1 MGILKRNAGKLALIA
16 LIVFFS
22 LPFIYSNEEE
32 GDFSPF
38 AMKSGL
44 SYQANPISRLAN
56 RISSFYGLPQSNL
69 TTTGER
75 VNMNKGESIR
85 NKVSGHRAF
94 NKNYEANSETAP
106 EIQGDELDANPQKGG
121 HSNYS
126 SGYEKYSGKA
136 KKQNNFLQGSA
147 KETNNTNINITNNV
161 NTASANTAAPNAT
174 RVAAARARS
183 NFEGGDPTIYE
194 SARGSALAT
203 SATSMSYDNY
213 TYNKPNK
220 APAEEYVEIDG
231 ESYKVVKD
239 ITGKKYV
246 ATARGHVPYEQ
257 VLRNTISERE
267 FFATKKRM
275 VNASDSEVLQYIT
288 EQKQAAN
295 AKRAA
300 AQKNNT
306 GGYRTG
312 AITSMGRQGR
322 IDGSV
327 STDTGLDISSFNEVY
342 EGIKNYKSAGGSI
355 SDSGGGTSSSSS
367 SSSSSGGS
375 RGGSSDNNYR
385 GSSGGN
391 NGIIA
396 GVNLA
401 NLNRTVTDG
410 VKLNSEK
417 IPESSKATVR
427 ENDGATAG
435 SMAKAVK
442 MTGEQV
448 ANQAT
453 NAGLIRF
460 SNGITV
466 TNTGDGVTDNDR
478 VGQNEGSTE
487 GEEKNEVR
495 VGQGSPNSTN
505 EQTFGDSNPL
515 YSIPEIAARP
525 PNTIV
530 IQNNEEYEIKKP
542 IPVGYQ
548 VSKVVGD
555 ESERD
560 KRRFRLTHL
569 GAAVIEMKQNRA
581 KAREN
586 KAEADRQP
594 STPRVPSNDEYA
606 YVNESI
612 NKKTFGK

>member
-16 LIVFFS
+16 LVVFFS

-355 SDSGGGTSSSSS
+355 SNSGGGTSSSSS

-417 IPESSKATVR
+417 IPESSEAATVR
-427 ENDGATAG
+427 ENDGTTAAG

-448 ANQAT
+448 ANKAK

-466 TNTGDGVTDNDR
+466 TNTGDGVTDNVR

-487 GEEKNEVR
+487 GGEKNEVR

-505 EQTFGDSNPL
+505 EQTFGDSDPL
-515 YSIPEIAARP
+515 YSIDIKARP
-525 PNTIV
+525 ANTIV
-530 IQNNEEYEIKKP
+530 LQNKEEYKINP
-542 IPVGYQ
+542 ITTKYEVP
-548 VSKVVGD
+548 KVVGD
-555 ESERD
+555 ESKRD
-560 KRRFRLTHL
+560 KNRFRWTHW
-569 GAAVIEMKQNRA
+569 GAAVKEMKQNRA

-586 KAEADRQP
+586 KTEADRP
-594 STPRVPSNDEYA
+594 STPRVPSNDEFA
-606 YVNESI
+606 YVDESI

>member
-246 ATARGHVPYEQ
+246 ATARGHVPYEE

-417 IPESSKATVR
+417 IPESSEVATVR
-427 ENDGATAG
+427 ENDGTTAG

-442 MTGEQV
+442 MTGEQLV
-448 ANQAT
+448 NQEGFAN
-453 NAGLIRF
+453 RP

-478 VGQNEGSTE
+478 F
-487 GEEKNEVR
+487 
-495 VGQGSPNSTN
+495 GQGSTGGIPPNSTN
-505 EQTFGDSNPL
+505 KETYGDSNPL
-515 YSIPEIAARP
+515 YSIPEIKARP

-594 STPRVPSNDEYA
+594 STPRVPSNDEFA